1 MDVKDNGYF
10 IISLDF
16 ELMWG
21 VRDVH
26 SINSYGDAV
35 LKGRDIFIRTLNLF
49 EDYRVKSTIA
59 TVGFLFCENKKQ
71 LFQKPSLLP
80 TYGNSLLNPYLA
92 IDEVGSNED
101 EDPYYYAK
109 SIINT
114 IKDLKS
120 QEIATHTFSHFY
132 CLEKG
137 QTVLQFEADLK
148 KAISIAKES
157 NINI

>member
-1 MDVKDNGYF
+1 M
-10 IISLDF
+10 
-16 ELMWG
+16 
-21 VRDVH
+21 
-26 SINSYGDAV
+26 
-35 LKGRDIFIRTLNLF
+35 
-49 EDYRVKSTIA
+49 
-59 TVGFLFCENKKQ
+59 
-71 LFQKPSLLP
+71 P